1 MLSSQV
7 MSDAKIKTLR
17 ELAAALAPERARGR
31 RVVQCHGVFD
41 LLHPGHIRHLEAA
54 RREGDILAVTITPD
68 RFVNKGPGRPVFNQR
83 LRAEAVAAL
92 GSVDYVAVTESPTA
106 VDAIRLL
113 RPAVYV
119 KGSDYGDPAADLTG
133 KIDDERRAVEAGGGR
148 VHFTTEITFSSSGL
162 LNVHF
167 DVYPEEAQVFLREF
181 RQRYSADD
189 VVGALK
195 RLRDVKALLIGD
207 AIIDEYHYVQSLGKS
222 PKELLIATRYL
233 REEHFAG
240 GILACANHIAGF
252 CERVDLVTVLGAGD
266 SREAFIRERLKPN
279 VTPKFFLRQDTGTVV
294 KRRYVEQAFLNK
306 MFEISFLDDSE
317 LPPSVSDQVGNY
329 LRGVLDRYDL
339 VLVADYGH
347 GFLTRDLVLLLA
359 AESRFLAVNAQ
370 TNSANT
376 GFNLITK
383 YPRADYVCID
393 EPEVRLAMQ
402 DRTSPMQ
409 DIVRR
414 VAKDLAA
421 KRVTITR
428 GHHGSMAYEEQEGF
442 CEVPV
447 LSREVVDRIGAG
459 DAYLAVTAPCAVS
472 AYPVDLVGFIGN
484 AVGALAVRI
493 IGNRTAVEPVPLFKF
508 ITALLK

>member
-1 MLSSQV
+1 MIRDSGL
-7 MSDAKIKTLR
+7 DAKILSLD
-17 ELAAALAPERARGR
+17 ELATVLSRERARGKR
-31 RVVQCHGVFD
+31 AVQCHGVFD

-54 RREGDILAVTITPD
+54 RREGDLLVVTVTPD

-83 LRAEAVAAL
+83 LRAESLAAL
-92 GSVDYVAVTESPTA
+92 VSVDYVAITESPTA
-106 VDAIRLL
+106 VDAIRKLG
-113 RPAVYV
+113 PAVYV
-119 KGSDYGDPAADLTG
+119 KGSDYADSAADLTG
-133 KIDDERRAVEAGGGR
+133 KIDDERLAVEAGGGR

-167 DVYPEEAQVFLREF
+167 DVYPEEAQAFLREF
-181 RQRYSADD
+181 RTRYTADA
-189 VVGALK
+189 VIGALK
-195 RLRDVKALLIGD
+195 GLKDIRVLVIGD
-207 AIIDEYHYVQSLGKS
+207 TIIDEYHYVQSMGKS
-222 PKELLIATRYL
+222 PKELLVATRFL

-240 GILACANHIAGF
+240 GILACANHVAGF
-252 CERVDLVTVLGAGD
+252 CERVDVVTVLGARD

-279 VTPKFFLRQDTGTVV
+279 VTPKFFVRPDTGTAV
-294 KRRYVEQAFLNK
+294 KRRFVEQAFLNK
-306 MFEISFLDDSE
+306 MFEIAFLDDTE
-317 LPPSVSDQVGNY
+317 LPPSLADQIASY
-329 LRGVLDRYDL
+329 LRGVLDQYDL

-347 GFLTRDLVLLLA
+347 GFLNRDLILQLA
-359 AESRFLAVNAQ
+359 GESRFLAVNVQ

-393 EPEVRLAMQ
+393 EPEVRLAMH

-409 DIVRR
+409 DIIRR

-421 KRVTITR
+421 RRITITR

-442 CEVPV
+442 FEVPV

-459 DAYLAVTAPCAVS
+459 DAYLAITAPCA
-472 AYPVDLVGFIGN
+472 AGGYPAELVGFVGN

>member
-1 MLSSQV
+1 MIRDSGL
-7 MSDAKIKTLR
+7 DAKILSLD
-17 ELAAALAPERARGR
+17 ELATVLSRERARGKR
-31 RVVQCHGVFD
+31 AVQCHGVFD

-54 RREGDILAVTITPD
+54 RREGDLLVVTVTPD
-68 RFVNKGPGRPVFNQR
+68 RFVNKGPGRPVFNQQ
-83 LRAEAVAAL
+83 LRAESLAAL
-92 GSVDYVAVTESPTA
+92 VPVDYVAITESPTA
-106 VDAIRLL
+106 VDAIRKL

-119 KGSDYGDPAADLTG
+119 KGSDYADSAADLTG
-133 KIDDERRAVEAGGGR
+133 KIDDERLAVEAGGGR

-167 DVYPEEAQVFLREF
+167 DVYPEEAQTFLREF
-181 RQRYSADD
+181 RTRYTADA
-189 VVGALK
+189 VIGALK
-195 RLRDVKALLIGD
+195 GLKDIRVLVIGD
-207 AIIDEYHYVQSLGKS
+207 TIIDEYHYVQSMGKS
-222 PKELLIATRYL
+222 PKELLVATRFL

-240 GILACANHIAGF
+240 GILACANHVAGF
-252 CERVDLVTVLGAGD
+252 CERVDVVTVLGARD

-279 VTPKFFLRQDTGTVV
+279 VTPKFFVRPDTGTVV
-294 KRRYVEQAFLNK
+294 KRRFVEQAFLNK
-306 MFEISFLDDSE
+306 MFEIAFLDDTE
-317 LPPSVSDQVGNY
+317 LPPSLADQIGSY
-329 LRGVLDRYDL
+329 LRGVLDQYDL

-347 GFLTRDLVLLLA
+347 GFLNRDLILQLA
-359 AESRFLAVNAQ
+359 AESRFLAVNVQ

-393 EPEVRLAMQ
+393 EPEVRLAMH
-402 DRTSPMQ
+402 DRASPMQ
-409 DIVRR
+409 DIIRR

-421 KRVTITR
+421 RRVTITR

-442 CEVPV
+442 FEVPV

-459 DAYLAVTAPCAVS
+459 DAYLAITAPCA
-472 AYPVDLVGFIGN
+472 AAGYAAELVGFIGN